1 MKAQLKSSQEHILML
16 LKQLNYAASAQ
27 EVYIKLR
34 SQKQSLGLAT
44 IYRILKTL
52 KLQGRVRS
60 RRSRSGEDLYSLIEQ
75 DKHYLNCLQCG
86 QSAPLEECP
95 IHELEAQLHSS
106 GQFEIYYHTLEFFG
120 LCSSCQH
127 QSEAEV

>member
-1 MKAQLKSSQEHILML
+1 MKAQLKSSQEQILML
-16 LKQLNYAASAQ
+16 LKQLNYAVSAQ
-27 EVYIKLR
+27 EIYVALR
-34 SQKQSLGLAT
+34 SQKQNLGLAT
-44 IYRILKTL
+44 IYRILKNL
-52 KLQGRVRS
+52 KLQGRI
-60 RRSRSGEDLYSLIEQ
+60 RSRSLRSGEYLYSLIEQ

-86 QSAPLEECP
+86 QSEPLEECP

-127 QSEAEV
+127 QSEVEV

>member
-1 MKAQLKSSQEHILML
+1 MKVPLKSQEQILML
-16 LKQLNYAASAQ
+16 LKQLNHAVSAQ
-27 EVYIKLR
+27 EIYIELR
-34 SQKQSLGLAT
+34 SQKQGLGLAT

-52 KLQGRVRS
+52 KLQGMIRS
-60 RRSRSGEDLYSLIEQ
+60 RSLSSGEDLYSLVEQ

-86 QSAPLEECP
+86 QSEPLDECP
-95 IHELEAQLHSS
+95 VHELEAQLHFS

-127 QSEAEV
+127 QSGVEV

>member
-1 MKAQLKSSQEHILML
+1 MKVPLKSQEQILML
-16 LKQLNYAASAQ
+16 LKQLNHAVSAQ
-27 EVYIKLR
+27 EIYIELR

-52 KLQGRVRS
+52 KLQGMIRARS
-60 RRSRSGEDLYSLIEQ
+60 LSSGEDLYSLVEQ

-86 QSAPLEECP
+86 QSEPLNECP
-95 IHELEAQLHSS
+95 VHKLEAQLHFS

-127 QSEAEV
+127 QSKVEV

>member
-1 MKAQLKSSQEHILML
+1 MKTQLKSSQEQILML
-16 LKQLNYAASAQ
+16 LKQINHAVSAQ
-27 EVYIKLR
+27 EIYIALR
-34 SQKQSLGLAT
+34 NQKQSLGLAT

-52 KLQGRVRS
+52 KLQGKI
-60 RRSRSGEDLYSLIEQ
+60 RSRSLSSGEYLYSLIEQ

-86 QSAPLEECP
+86 HSAPLEECP
-95 IHELEAQLHSS
+95 VHVQAQLHSS

-127 QSEAEV
+127 QSEVEV